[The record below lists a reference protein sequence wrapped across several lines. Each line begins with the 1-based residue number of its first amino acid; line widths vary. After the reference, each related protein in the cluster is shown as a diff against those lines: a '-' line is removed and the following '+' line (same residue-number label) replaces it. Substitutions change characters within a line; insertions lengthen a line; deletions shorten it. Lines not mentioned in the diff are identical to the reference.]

1 MPKRSSS
8 SPQGDPRSEP
18 TLLNSGSGGAA
29 QAADRA
35 QAVGVPPG
43 YRSDKVGSRRPSDAP
58 ARRPPAADAIADEG
72 IWRQLLAP
80 YKQRSVRAA
89 SVQLFDTALPF
100 AALWYLMVRSLA
112 VSYAL
117 TLVLAVPTA
126 FLFIRLFMLQHD
138 CGHGAFFPSRV
149 ANGVVGSI
157 LGIVTLFPYGYWR
170 RTHAIHHAT
179 SGNLERRELG
189 DVRTYTVRE
198 YQAFSPMRRW
208 LYRLY
213 RHPLVLLGLG
223 PTYQFLLKHRF
234 PFDLPWAWKR
244 EWASVMWTNVGIIV
258 AFAALAQAVGW
269 RAVVLV
275 HLPVVVLAGAIG
287 VFLFYVQHQFEDTYW
302 EHDHAWDFY
311 SAGVQGSSYFHLPR
325 VLRWFTGNIG
335 YHHIHHLA
343 SQIPNY
349 HLARCF
355 QENPGLQQ
363 VTRLTLSDG
372 LRTLSLKLWDEES
385 HTLVGF
391 DANPEAR

>member
-1 MPKRSSS
+1 VV
-8 SPQGDPRSEP
+8 
-18 TLLNSGSGGAA
+18 
-29 QAADRA
+29 RA
-35 QAVGVPPG
+35 LP
-43 YRSDKVGSRRPSDAP
+43 SRRSGRAGSPTPADAP
-58 ARRPPAADAIADEG
+58 APRPPAGGPIADEEV
-72 IWRQLLAP
+72 WRQLLAP
-80 YKQRSVRAA
+80 YKRRSARAA
-89 SVQLFDTALPF
+89 ALQLFDTALPF

-138 CGHGAFFPSRV
+138 CGHGAFFPSRA
-149 ANGVVGSI
+149 ANTAVGTI
-157 LGIVTLFPYGYWR
+157 LGVVTLFPYGYWR

-189 DVRTYTVRE
+189 DVKTYTVRE
-198 YQAFSPMRRW
+198 YQAFSPVRRW

-213 RHPLVLLGLG
+213 RHPLVLLAFG

-244 EWASVMWTNVGIIV
+244 EWASVMGTNAGILV
-258 AFAALAQAVGW
+258 AIAALAQAVGW

-275 HLPVVVLAGAIG
+275 HLPVVVIAGAIG

-311 SAGVQGSSYFHLPR
+311 SAGAQGSSYLDLPR
-325 VLRWFTGNIG
+325 VLHWLTGNIG

-349 HLARCF
+349 RLAQCF
-355 QENPGLQQ
+355 RENPGLQQ
-363 VTRLTLSDG
+363 VTRLTLRDS
-372 LRTLSLKLWDEES
+372 LRTLRLKLWDEES

-391 DANPEAR
+391 DATRGGAVPE